1 MNDNERHVE
10 TIWPPMFGFRLL
22 PTNSDLIKIKKLFR
36 AANFSGA
43 GGDEKLKII
52 FNWPKLCLYR
62 NVFNEDIDPV
72 PAAAPVSEPQ
82 GSRSSDE
89 FISVYI

>member
-1 MNDNERHVE
+1 MADMICHKVYEF
-10 TIWPPMFGFRLL
+10 IMSIL
-22 PTNSDLIKIKKLFR
+22 S
-36 AANFSGA
+36 
-43 GGDEKLKII
+43 
-52 FNWPKLCLYR
+52 LYR

-82 GSRSSDE
+82 GSSSSDE